1 MQYVVEGAMCNGL
14 GCFFRMWNGG
24 LEIRHAGWWMANGVW
39 GMGYGQWDEQ
49 RQLLRDLF
57 AKLWQMCEC
66 ICNSISAEVA
76 AMRRCEHH
84 PQTRQPNPPTATAT
98 AFGLLSLHDPN
109 LKMI

>member
-1 MQYVVEGAMCNGL
+1 VPFL
-14 GCFFRMWNGG
+14 DT
-24 LEIRHAGWWMANGVW
+24 
-39 GMGYGQWDEQ
+39 GQWNEQ

-66 ICNSISAEVA
+66 ICNSISAEVNA
-76 AMRRCEHH
+76 EHH
-84 PQTRQPNPPTATAT
+84 PAASIQHRASQF